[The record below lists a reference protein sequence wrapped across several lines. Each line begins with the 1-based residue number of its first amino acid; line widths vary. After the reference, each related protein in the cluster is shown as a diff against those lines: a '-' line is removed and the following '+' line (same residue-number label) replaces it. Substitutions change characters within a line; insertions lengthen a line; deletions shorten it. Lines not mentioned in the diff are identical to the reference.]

1 MSQSNFRA
9 ALLDPDRPA
18 PTGLTD
24 PQGRP
29 AGRRFDVYRNNVTVS
44 LTEALEQTFPAI
56 RKLVGEAFFAAMAR
70 EHIRAHPPASP
81 ILRLYGSEMAG
92 FLEHFQPVAHLAY
105 LPDIARLELALIAAY
120 HAADV
125 EPVSDTT
132 IRSLTPEAFLSARLS
147 FAPSVHLLQSRWPIH
162 AIWSANMTGGAAP
175 KAQRAEDVLI
185 VRPEF
190 DAEPLLLPDNSAAF
204 LAGLMS
210 GKTVSEALD
219 TAGTFDLT
227 ALLGQL
233 LSTRAIAEIYHGD
246 PE

>member
-1 MSQSNFRA
+1 MSQSDFRT

-18 PTGLTD
+18 PGGLTD

-44 LTEALEQTFPAI
+44 LTEALEQTFPAL
-56 RKLVGEAFFAAMAR
+56 RKLVGEVFFAAMAR

-81 ILRLYGSEMAG
+81 ILRLYGSEMPG
-92 FLEHFQPVAHLAY
+92 FLKRFQPVAHLAY
-105 LPDIARLELALIAAY
+105 LPDIARLELALVAAY
-120 HAADV
+120 HAADA
-125 EPVSDTT
+125 EPVGDETM
-132 IRSLTPEAFLSARLS
+132 RSLTPDAFLSARLT
-147 FAPSVHLLQSRWPIH
+147 FAPSVRLVRSRWPIH
-162 AIWSANMTGGAAP
+162 AIWSANMAGGGAP
-175 KAQRAEDVLI
+175 TVQRAEDVLI

-190 DAEPLLLPDNSAAF
+190 DAEPLLLPDNAAPF

-210 GKTVSEALD
+210 GMTVSEAFD
-219 TAGTFDLT
+219 AAGAFDLT

-233 LSTRAIAEIYHGD
+233 LTARAIAEICHGD